1 VRELESEAV
10 KPIRLIIADDH
21 PVVRTGIIGM
31 LAEHEEFTVLA
42 EAATGAEAVA
52 LARRLRPDVV
62 LMDLRMPEMDG
73 AAAVAQIRAEMP
85 DVHVLVLT
93 TYDSDEDILHA
104 VEAGA
109 TGYLLKD
116 TTREDLFRAIRAAA
130 AGQPLLAPSVAA
142 RLMARL
148 NQPRQEPLTPREID
162 VLRLVAQGASNKEIA
177 ARLSISQATVKS
189 HLIHIFD
196 KLDVDDRTAAVTVAL
211 ERGIIRLER

>member
-1 VRELESEAV
+1 
-10 KPIRLIIADDH
+10 
-21 PVVRTGIIGM
+21 VVRTGIIGM

>member
-1 VRELESEAV
+1 M

-31 LAEHEEFTVLA
+31 LAEYEEFTVLA

>member
-1 VRELESEAV
+1 M

-162 VLRLVAQGASNKEIA
+162 VLLLVAQGASNKEIA

>member
-1 VRELESEAV
+1 M

-42 EAATGAEAVA
+42 EAVTGAEAVA